1 MAARPKP
8 DELCR
13 RSRNQI
19 QHAVGPVQG
28 LEFGCLTHGPGKHA
42 CRPTLDD
49 LVVQPAQSIP
59 EPVLQPAVAEFVH
72 LTAVAERVAPKR
84 LQRLEQWLQ
93 HAQFQQPWLLQ
104 PWGRWRRPFLR
115 RTRALT
121 FNH

>member
-8 DELCR
+8 DEFR
-13 RSRNQI
+13 RRGRNQI
-19 QHAVGPVQG
+19 QHAVGPVPG
-28 LEFGCLTHGPGKHA
+28 LECGCLTHGPGKHG
-42 CRPTLDD
+42 CRTADDD

-59 EPVLQPAVAEFVH
+59 EPVLQPAISEFV
-72 LTAVAERVAPKR
+72 LLPAVAERVAPKR
-84 LQRLEQWLQ
+84 LQWLEQWLQ

>member
-1 MAARPKP
+1 MAAGSKP
-8 DELCR
+8 YALR
-13 RSRNQI
+13 RRGRHQI
-19 QHAVGPVQG
+19 QHAVGTSPG
-28 LEFGCLTHGPGKHA
+28 LEFGGDTHGAVGQNCGPPG
-42 CRPTLDD
+42 DD

-93 HAQFQQPWLLQ
+93 HSQFQQPWLLQ
-104 PWGRWRRPFLR
+104 PWRGRRRPFLR
-115 RTRALT
+115 RTWALT